1 MVLQLDTVD
10 AMEKGEDQTLSLLQS
25 FRNCLGV
32 PVLAQQKQI
41 RLGTMRLPVQSWAS
55 LSGLRI
61 QRCHELWWWSQTW
74 LRSGVAWLWS
84 RPAATAPIQPLAWVG
99 TSMCRG
105 PKKTK
110 DKKKKKEKKKKERK
124 KLSLRLPLGHL
135 KLLPQDPWKLVGKAD
150 FGQLFFL
157 QPPPLRGCPWVWAG
171 SRDSPFYMNPP
182 VGIKNIAWHLFTWC
196 WVVHRPCGF

>member
-84 RPAATAPIQPLAWVG
+84 RPAATAPIQPLAWERPCAVALK
-99 TSMCRG
+99 RQ
-105 PKKTK
+105 KT
-110 DKKKKKEKKKKERK
+110 KKKEKERK
-124 KLSLRLPLGHL
+124 KESVFKAPSWPSEAVASGSLEACGKGRFWPA
-135 KLLPQDPWKLVGKAD
+135 LLPAAPT
-150 FGQLFFL
+150 
-157 QPPPLRGCPWVWAG
+157 P
-171 SRDSPFYMNPP
+171 
-182 VGIKNIAWHLFTWC
+182 
-196 WVVHRPCGF
+196 